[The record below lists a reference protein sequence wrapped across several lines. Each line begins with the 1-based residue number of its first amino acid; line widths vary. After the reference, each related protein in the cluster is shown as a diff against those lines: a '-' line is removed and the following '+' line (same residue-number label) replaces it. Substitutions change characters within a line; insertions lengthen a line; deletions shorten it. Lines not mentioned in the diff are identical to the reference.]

1 MAVKVDFII
10 LGAAKAGTTTM
21 ADILSNH
28 PAVNFCK
35 EKEPNF
41 FSTTDNWKANIEK
54 YHCLYEEEKGKI
66 YGEAS
71 HSYTALPLYNLNIW
85 EDIYDYNSN
94 MKFVYIVR
102 NPIDRFISAYMQN
115 YQRGRF
121 DYSIDEAIHKSK
133 NIHRSRYYTQ
143 ILPFI
148 EKFGR
153 DNVMIID
160 FDDFIKD
167 RKVVLEKLS
176 DFLKLSLD
184 KFDLDENKH
193 SNVSVNSIKL
203 NAKYDW
209 IVKRFSVLT
218 HLIPNKVKMAVKRML
233 VNKKRVFKEKPR
245 LTKEQQETI
254 IRLTRMDTLALSK
267 LINKDLSGWLQTVDN
282 NN

>member
-1 MAVKVDFII
+1 MAVKVDFIL

-21 ADILSNH
+21 ADILSDH
-28 PAVNFCK
+28 PDVNFCK

-41 FSTTDNWKANIEK
+41 FSTTDNWKANVGR
-54 YHCLYEEEKGKI
+54 YHSLYKEESGKI

-71 HSYTALPLYNLNIW
+71 HSYTALPIYNLNIW
-85 EDIYDYNSN
+85 EDIYDYNPN
-94 MKFVYIVR
+94 MKFIYIVR

-121 DYSIDEAIHKSK
+121 DWTLDETIHKSK
-133 NIHRSRYYTQ
+133 NINRSRYYTQ

-148 EKFGR
+148 EQFGR
-153 DNVMIID
+153 DNVLIID

-209 IVKRFSVLT
+209 IVKHFSALINI
-218 HLIPNKVKMAVKRML
+218 IPNKITVIIKHML

-245 LTKEQQETI
+245 LTRKQQETI
-254 IRLTRMDTLALSK
+254 IRLTKQDTIALSE
-267 LINKDLSGWLQTVDN
+267 LIDKDLSGWLQITDHKD
-282 NN
+282 